1 MNIKTTLINN
11 IVNKFNLFPDD
22 EIELYSPIEEK
33 NILWF
38 EDKFQLRIPQEYKE
52 FLKYSN
58 GLYLSGYVFLGIV
71 QGTDRAYGLDS
82 IYDFEHYEAG
92 NEMPKTLLPFSPDG
106 FGNHYCLDIRNG
118 NVVFWE
124 HDLDY
129 TKTFPEIIA
138 SSFFVFLENIIN
150 EALKAL

>member
-1 MNIKTTLINN
+1 MNTKTTLINN
-11 IVNKFNLFPDD
+11 IVNKFKLFPND
-22 EIELYSPIEEK
+22 EIELYPPAEEE

-38 EDKFQLRIPQEYKE
+38 EDKFQLKIPQEYKE

-71 QGTDRAYGLDS
+71 KGTDRGWGLDS

-92 NEMPKTLLPFSPDG
+92 NEMPKELLPFSPDG
-106 FGNHYCLDIRNG
+106 FGNHYCFDIRNG

-129 TKTFPEIIA
+129 TKTSPEIIDT
-138 SSFFVFLENIIN
+138 SFFPFLENIVN
-150 EALKAL
+150 EAMKEL